1 VAVSSAT
8 EHLDLPGD
16 LDLATLEEIERRVL
30 WLAVRIVDAANRER
44 DTGDGVKVGG
54 APGVQ
59 RLAGVGDDRPVVR
72 PPRRDR
78 PGRGRSST
86 RRWPPSPS
94 PEVVRADVTDVRAAV
109 TRLAGHERR
118 RNNIYGPWQSSAT
131 TVASSFVHAPA
142 R

>member
-1 VAVSSAT
+1 VSSAT

-30 WLAVRIVDAANRER
+30 WLAVRIVDAANREG
-44 DTGDGVKVGG
+44 DTGDGVKVEGHQ
-54 APGVQ
+54 AQ
-59 RLAGVGDDRPVVR
+59 RLARVGDDRPVVR

-94 PEVVRADVTDVRAAV
+94 PEVVRADVTEVRAPV